1 MPGRGRRALA
11 LLASAWLA
19 ACGPERPVDAPRTP
33 APVAAPT
40 APPPAAPTVAAPMGA
55 ERVVRVV
62 VATGEPQARLGGN
75 DGVEL
80 RALGLAT
87 PLVLRG
93 AELTVTSRGG
103 RLRVGG
109 AARGWE
115 GAPGEALE
123 VWSAGGAPLRLG
135 TRRYRGWLRLV
146 PTDSGLLAVNH
157 LPLEQYLRGV
167 VPLEIGPRRAD
178 EQAAVE
184 AQAVAARSYTVVRL
198 GRAADRP
205 WDLRGTTADQ
215 VYGGVDAER
224 PESDAAIAATAGLVL
239 TYAGRVVDAPYSAAC
254 GGATAAGHEA
264 FRGAPTPYL
273 PGVDDHR
280 PDGSAWCE
288 IAPGFRWERT
298 LEGDALHR
306 GLERHLR
313 SYLRGV
319 ERLAAVTE
327 VRTTGATPAGRARGV
342 EVRTRDGARHVVERN
357 DLRGVLRAAD
367 GAMLPST
374 YLSLAATR
382 GRDGTVTRLVLTGR
396 GNGHGVGMCQWGAI
410 ARARAGQDVRTI
422 LATYYPGTDLRRAD

>member
-1 MPGRGRRALA
+1 MRRPRHLRAAA
-11 LLASAWLA
+11 LLALAWLV
-19 ACGPERPVDAPRTP
+19 ACGPAPRPIDAPRTP
-33 APVAAPT
+33 VAA
-40 APPPAAPTVAAPMGA
+40 APPAPAVAPPVVPAGA

-62 VATGEPQARLGGN
+62 VAVGEPMLPLGGG

-93 AELTVTSRGG
+93 AALRVALRGG
-103 RLRVGG
+103 RLSVSGG
-109 AARGWE
+109 ARAWE

-123 VWSAGGAPLRLG
+123 VWSAGAAPLQLG
-135 TRRYRGWLRLV
+135 SRRYRGWLRLM

-198 GRAADRP
+198 GRAGDRA
-205 WDLRGTTADQ
+205 WDLRGSTADQ
-215 VYGGVDAER
+215 VYGGLDAER
-224 PESDAAIAATAGLVL
+224 AESDAAIAATAGLVL

-280 PDGSAWCE
+280 PDGSPWCD

-298 LEGDALHR
+298 LEGDALQR
-306 GLERHLR
+306 GLERQLR

-319 ERLAAVTE
+319 ERVAAVTE
-327 VRTTGATPAGRARGV
+327 VRTTGLTPGGRARGV

-357 DLRGVLRAAD
+357 DLRGLLRGPD

-382 GRDGTVTRLVLTGR
+382 GRDGTLTRLVLTGR